1 MHAPTSPAPR
11 EAPPASRLPPIL
23 LGRRRW
29 HFAGLLT
36 IGVVQGLLAVVWSL
50 AVGELLRRAGQ
61 DRHGA
66 LVLCGMLA
74 ALAAVTAVA
83 LIGER
88 VLAERLGQSWVNEV
102 RVTVFERITRSP
114 VRDHRRSTGA
124 TTLRLVGDASAL
136 RRWASLGLARLAVAV
151 PMAAGALTA
160 LVVIAPQIGIVVGT
174 TIIGGTVATGYLNPR
189 LREAD
194 RSSRRRRARIAAHVT
209 ERVANRQV
217 MQAFGQEQAEIRRL
231 KRQGTRLGRTMIK
244 RAGAI
249 GAIRA
254 AGEATTL
261 LAMVAA
267 LTVAAVA
274 TTAIA
279 DLAAIMAVLGM
290 LATPLR
296 DLTRVSEYHAAAR
309 VAREK
314 LNEVLARPVR
324 QVGRSAAPSGT
335 GRLVLDGVCLEG
347 LFGPLHAVADA
358 GAVVTLAGPNGAGK
372 STLLS
377 IIAGLEI
384 PSAGAVL
391 LDGAPLHDIDPAE
404 LRRQIGLVTPD
415 LPLLRGSIAD
425 NVRYSAPQSS
435 DEELH
440 DAVRLSGLD
449 DVIKEHPD
457 GLRTRVGEG
466 GTGLSTG
473 QRQRVALARALL
485 PKPQVLLLDE
495 ADAHLD
501 TAARAAIDR
510 VLSGF
515 EGTAILVTHRPSGLG
530 SASARW
536 TLDGGRL
543 RVEQA
548 EPAWPR

>member
-1 MHAPTSPAPR
+1 VHAPTSPAPG

-23 LGRRRW
+23 LGLRRW

-231 KRQGTRLGRTMIK
+231 ERQGTRLGRTMIK

-267 LTVAAVA
+267 LTVAAVD

-296 DLTRVSEYHAAAR
+296 DLTRVSEYHASAR

-324 QVGRSAAPSGT
+324 QVGRSVAPSGT

-347 LFGPLHAVADA
+347 LFGPLHAVAEA

-515 EGTAILVTHRPSGLG
+515 EGTAILVTHRPSSFG

-536 TLDGGRL
+536 TLDSGRL